1 MSRLDELSARLHP
14 QDKLARLGQALWMK
28 IGCALKKE
36 ELIWAKG
43 ILGEDGDALVWDCLL
58 EEGVVASTFHEVDS
72 YALSRFFGRLSCK
85 RGPEASSG
93 VLWTLP
99 KALSETVSVNSYSEA
114 MTNLIEAA
122 TASVILVSPYI
133 EAKGVGALLDPLL
146 KAMMRGAYITV
157 VTHHAEDISSRT
169 SLALKVLCRETAWL
183 PGRLTVYS
191 AVKEHNV
198 LLHSKLVIRDRALAI
213 VGSANLTEPGLDSNL
228 EAGVVL
234 GQDQTHDICKVVD
247 ALIASPLV
255 EKRFSIRADDCFGP
269 VSPLSFSG
277 SPYLLRPSTGP
288 MLLLRQISHH
298 SANRMVNHDPL
309 SCR

>member
-1 MSRLDELSARLHP
+1 MSIDELSARLHP

-58 EEGVVASTFHEVDS
+58 EEGVVAPTIHGVDS
-72 YALSRFFGRLSCK
+72 YALSRLLGLLSCK

-114 MTNLIEAA
+114 VTNLIEAA
-122 TASVILVSPYI
+122 AASVVLVSPYI
-133 EAKGVGALLDPLL
+133 EAKGIGVLLDPLL
-146 KAMMRGAYITV
+146 KAMMRGAYITI
-157 VTHHAEDISSRT
+157 VTHHAENISSRT
-169 SLALKVLCRETAWL
+169 SLALKALCRETAWL
-183 PGRLTVYS
+183 PPGRLTVYS
-191 AVKEHNV
+191 AVREHNV

-234 GQDQTHDICKVVD
+234 GQDQTYDICRVVD

-255 EKRFSIRADDCFGP
+255 EKVFSI
-269 VSPLSFSG
+269 
-277 SPYLLRPSTGP
+277 
-288 MLLLRQISHH
+288 
-298 SANRMVNHDPL
+298 
-309 SCR
+309 